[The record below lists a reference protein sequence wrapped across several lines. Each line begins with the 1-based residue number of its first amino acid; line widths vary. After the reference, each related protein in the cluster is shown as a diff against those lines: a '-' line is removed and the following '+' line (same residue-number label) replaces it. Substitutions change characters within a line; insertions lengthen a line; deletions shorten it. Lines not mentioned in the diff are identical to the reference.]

1 MDAQKEENLKDLFEK
16 FLTSQ
21 QAEQAAKDVQ
31 KAERILH
38 RHPAPEPDG
47 ELIADIKAEIAEAVQ
62 RRKKNAFKTVV
73 YKTAVTAAAVII
85 LAAISVTLFEKGSG
99 PEGFIIIPAA
109 VWESDN
115 IAADD
120 EDLAI
125 LTTQVEQIEDEVLA
139 VRLGENGGNG
149 QRDLMELEMKLI
161 EINGDFW
168 KG

>member
-1 MDAQKEENLKDLFEK
+1 MDARNEENLKDLFEK

-38 RHPAPEPDG
+38 RYPAPEPDG
-47 ELIADIKAEIAEAVQ
+47 ELIRDIKAEIAEAVQ

-85 LAAISVTLFEKGSG
+85 LAAISVALFEKGSG

-149 QRDLMELEMKLI
+149 QAELAELEMKLI